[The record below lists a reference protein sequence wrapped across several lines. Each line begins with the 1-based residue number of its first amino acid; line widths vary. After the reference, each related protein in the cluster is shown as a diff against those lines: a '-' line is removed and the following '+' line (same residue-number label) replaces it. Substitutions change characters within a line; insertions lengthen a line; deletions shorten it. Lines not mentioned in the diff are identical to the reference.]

1 MGRAAAGV
9 LGNGWRELELASG
22 YSGPQVRAG
31 DGRARKTLDS
41 PKIIKASEGSV
52 LSAPGTHGKH
62 GKAKVSFFS
71 YRR

>member
-1 MGRAAAGV
+1 MARTRTSRGLLQT
-9 LGNGWRELELASG
+9 LGESR
-22 YSGPQVRAG
+22 

-41 PKIIKASEGSV
+41 PKIIKAFEGSV